1 MNQKEVITRV
11 SVSGSAGVYATIKAR
26 KELGAGTLGEYFWW
40 DSGYM
45 NITVIEEKAK
55 LERFFV
61 LSEPY
66 TEIGKVLEIE
76 ATIKGLQK
84 GEELS
89 LEFWADTPSGKYE
102 ELAKIETKELKADE
116 EATYTAE
123 ITPKETGYYTIY
135 ATLYYG

>member
-1 MNQKEVITRV
+1 VITRV
-11 SVSGSAGVYATIKAR
+11 SISSPANVFATIKA
-26 KELGAGTLGEYFWW
+26 KQELSAGTLGEYFWW

-55 LERFFV
+55 LERLFV

-66 TEIGKVLEIE
+66 TEIGKALEVE

-89 LEFWADTPSGKYE
+89 LEFWADTSSGKYE
-102 ELAKIETKELKADE
+102 ELASAR
-116 EATYTAE
+116 
-123 ITPKETGYYTIY
+123 
-135 ATLYYG
+135 